1 MRFAKTLK
9 KSKRFE
15 GFSRLEFIVF
25 LFMQFFYRNKIKL
38 YLFLFSQKILYFF
51 H

>member
-15 GFSRLEFIVF
+15 GFLRLEFIVF
-25 LFMQFFYRNKIKL
+25 FVYV
-38 YLFLFSQKILYFF
+38 ILL
-51 H
+51 